1 MRSSVAV
8 GVCVLLGA
16 WACAR
21 APGGPSPQ
29 SGSAGAAGGAAADP
43 TSAELLHASCARRG
57 KGDLPLRA
65 AAAGRQG
72 GAIVLARSPK
82 ALLAYVADAD
92 SKSVHTVD
100 VDAGR
105 ELVRTRVGGA
115 PAQLVVLGD
124 GRLVASLADGTHI
137 AVLEPGADPAAPL
150 ATLCERQVPV
160 EPWGLAVSP
169 GDAKLVVT
177 SAWGAALTV
186 FDESSLAAERVV
198 PLPRDPRSVLV
209 DDANVA
215 YVSHLV
221 GAKMSVVD
229 LGSKSGASDAV
240 DLHTQ
245 KSSPGSQLNDMMSK
259 RTSSQGYALAKVA
272 LPVAAGAPAGTKVTE
287 RVLAPMVSVDAGDF
301 ERATRT
307 YYGPPPGSVPKEA
320 PFVSVVDPDR
330 KTLMSPYL
338 LSANTGRFTRE
349 CMLPRAAAVRENTGS
364 LLVACFG
371 IDAVL
376 ELDALALDPFRA
388 EKRRFVVPPGPA
400 GLAVDEDGGRAV
412 VFSQFAATV
421 VVVDLDKANRTVA
434 TIDLDYHPSPEI
446 AAVARGRQLFYRT
459 DDVRIAD
466 DGISCSSCHPD
477 GREDAITWSTPM
489 GPRQTLM
496 LAGRMTGTAPYG
508 WEGDQRTLPEYVANT
523 VENRLGG
530 VGLPQEDLN
539 ELSAYV
545 LTVKGPPRAAASPNQ
560 ASLVAQGAALFQDAE
575 VGCVTCHVAG
585 TSTDAQTHD
594 LGPGVK
600 DVSKIFDTPSLV
612 FVRGTAPYFHD
623 GRYGTLELLL
633 SDADSKMGHSAA
645 LSDDDRGALAAYLRS
660 L

>member
-8 GVCVLLGA
+8 GVCLLLGA
-16 WACAR
+16 WACASR
-21 APGGPSPQ
+21 PGASTPS
-29 SGSAGAAGGAAADP
+29 SATAGAAGGAAGGGA
-43 TSAELLHASCARRG
+43 SAELLHASCARRG
-57 KGDLPLRA
+57 KGALPARA
-65 AAAGRQG
+65 SAAGRQG
-72 GAIVLARSPK
+72 GAVVLARTPK

-100 VDAGR
+100 VDAQR
-105 ELVRTRVGGA
+105 ELVRTRLDGS

-124 GRLVASLADGTHI
+124 GRLVASLSDGTHI
-137 AVLEPGADPAAPL
+137 AVLEPADDPAAPL
-150 ATLCERQVPV
+150 ATLCEREAPV

-169 GDAKLVVT
+169 GDAKVVVT

-186 FDESSLAAERVV
+186 FDEATFAAERVV
-198 PLPRDPRSVLV
+198 SLPRDPRSVLV

-229 LGSKSGASDAV
+229 LGRSGDANDTV
-240 DLHTQ
+240 DLRTQ
-245 KSSPGSQLNDMMSK
+245 KSSPQSQLNDMLSK
-259 RTSSQGYALAKVA
+259 RTASQGYALAKVS
-272 LPVAAGAPAGTKVTE
+272 LPVKAGAPAGTKVTE
-287 RVLAPMVSVDAGDF
+287 RVLAPMVSVDPGDF

-320 PFVSVVDPDR
+320 PFVSVVDPEH
-330 KTLMSPYL
+330 KALMSPYL

-349 CMLPRAAAVRENTGS
+349 CMLPRAAAVRENTGT
-364 LLVACFG
+364 LLVACYG
-371 IDAVL
+371 IDSLL

-388 EKRRFVVPPGPA
+388 EKRRFAVPPGPS
-400 GLAVDEDGGRAV
+400 GVAVDEDGGRAV

-421 VVVDLDKANRTVA
+421 VVVDLDKWNRTVA
-434 TIDLDYHPSPEI
+434 TIDLDYHPDPQI

-530 VGLPQEDLN
+530 VGLPQDDLN
-539 ELSAYV
+539 ELAAYV
-545 LTVKGPPRAAASPNQ
+545 LTVKGPPRVGDPKH
-560 ASLVAQGAALFQDAE
+560 ASLVARGATLFEDAE
-575 VGCVTCHVAG
+575 TGCVTCHVAG
-585 TSTDAQTHD
+585 TSTDAQTHE
-594 LGPGVK
+594 LGAGVK
-600 DVSKIFDTPSLV
+600 DVAKTFDTPSLV

-633 SDADSKMGHSAA
+633 SDADSKMGHSSA
-645 LSDDDRGALAAYLRS
+645 LSDDDRTALAAYLRS